1 LEFRKNFL
9 DVNRM
14 VSRGMKSVIKILKE
28 RREDAIKKRIND
40 SRAALDQ
47 LSEIAPLLK
56 DTKLEKID
64 VDGIPA
70 AWVSTPEVVKDKA
83 ILYLHGGGYIEGSIT
98 SHKDLAQRISRAA
111 KAKVLVLD
119 YRLAP
124 EHPFP
129 AALEDSTRAYSWLV
143 DTEGYLP
150 QNIVIAGDSAGGGL
164 TVATLVKLR
173 DEGIV
178 LPAAAV
184 CLSPWT
190 DLALT
195 GDSMKEKVHEDPFV
209 TPNDT
214 MFSAMM
220 YLGKTDPKNPYAS
233 PLYANLKDLP
243 PLCIQVGT
251 AEVLLDD
258 ATRLATRAKKA
269 GVEVQ
274 LDIWEDMIHV
284 FQAFAVLAP
293 EGQEGIEKI
302 GEFIKKVFK

>member
-1 LEFRKNFL
+1 
-9 DVNRM
+9 M
-14 VSRGMKSVIKILKE
+14 VSKGMKRVIKILIQN
-28 RREDAIKKRIND
+28 REVAIKKRISD

-47 LSEIAPLLK
+47 MSGLVQLPK
-56 DTKLEKID
+56 DAKLENID
-64 VDGIPA
+64 VGGIPA
-70 AWVSTPEVVKDKA
+70 TWVSTPEVVKDKV
-83 ILYLHGGGYIEGSIT
+83 ILYLHGGGYIQGSIT
-98 SHKDLAQRISRAA
+98 SHQDLAQRISRVS
-111 KAKVLVLD
+111 KAKVLILD

-129 AALEDSTRAYSWLV
+129 AALEDSTRAYRWLV

-173 DEGIV
+173 DERMA

-184 CLSPWT
+184 CISPWT

-195 GDSMKEKVHEDPFV
+195 GESIKEKVHEDPFV
-209 TPNDT
+209 TPDNI
-214 MFSAMM
+214 MFSASM
-220 YLGKTDPKNPYAS
+220 YLGKTDPKNPYVS

-251 AEVLLDD
+251 AEILLDD
-258 ATRLATRAKKA
+258 AIRLATRAKEA

-274 LDIWEDMIHV
+274 LDVWEDMIHV

-293 EGQEGIEKI
+293 ESQEGIEKI
-302 GEFIKKVFK
+302 GEFIKKNFK

>member
-1 LEFRKNFL
+1 
-9 DVNRM
+9 M
-14 VSRGMKSVIKILKE
+14 VSKGMKRAIKILIQN
-28 RREDAIKKRIND
+28 REVAIKKRIND

-47 LSEIAPLLK
+47 LASIAPLPK
-56 DTKLEKID
+56 DAKLENID
-64 VDGIPA
+64 VGGIPA
-70 AWVSTPEVVKDKA
+70 AWVSTPEVVKDKV

-98 SHKDLAQRISRAA
+98 SHKDLAQRISRVS
-111 KAKVLVLD
+111 KAKVLLLD

-129 AALEDSTRAYSWLV
+129 AALEDSTRAYRWLV
-143 DTEGYLP
+143 DTEGYLS

-173 DEGIV
+173 DEGMT

-190 DLALT
+190 DLTLA
-195 GDSMKEKVHEDPFV
+195 GNSMKEKVHEDPFI
-209 TPNDT
+209 TPDNI
-214 MFSAMM
+214 MFFARL
-220 YLGKTDPKNPYAS
+220 YLGQTDPKNPYAS

-258 ATRLATRAKKA
+258 AIRLATRAKEV

-284 FQAFAVLAP
+284 FQAFGVLAP
-293 EGQEGIEKI
+293 ESQEGIEKI
-302 GEFIKKVFK
+302 GEFIKKIFK